1 MLHQHKYCPSI
12 KLTQIISIFNS
23 LLAFY
28 SISNGI
34 TICDAF
40 YLLTKNILDD
50 ILTYILKY
58 KVDDDMVYRFPAMK
72 GIQAQSEYYVC
83 MIPLGILSKLFIDD
97 NSGSL
102 PEFRAQRKLN
112 ELRIPEISN
121 YILNN
126 RDSYVFSA
134 LAASVDGKMSFS
146 AMPEVEN
153 IGMLEISMDSVFLIN
168 DGQHRKAAIINA
180 IESDESLKN
189 ETIAVVLYT
198 DKGLERSQQMFT
210 DLNKHA
216 VNASKSLNTL
226 YDSKDPMALMT
237 KRIVNDIPFFRKYTD
252 KEKDNLAKYAAKFFT
267 LNVLYDTNKRII
279 KNPEN
284 TQDEIEFLLNFWS
297 TVVRYM
303 RDWNDMD
310 HGELSKKELRE
321 SYISVQGVTIHALG
335 KLGNYLYHHREMPL
349 EKALEGLSNID
360 WTRSN
365 LECWQ
370 NRAITNNGRINRN
383 EKGIFLTYIQI
394 KRLLGLKIEKEEF
407 SREKQKL

>member
-1 MLHQHKYCPSI
+1 
-12 KLTQIISIFNS
+12 
-23 LLAFY
+23 
-28 SISNGI
+28 
-34 TICDAF
+34 
-40 YLLTKNILDD
+40 
-50 ILTYILKY
+50 
-58 KVDDDMVYRFPAMK
+58 MVYKFPAMK
-72 GIQAQSEYYVC
+72 GIQAHSEYYAC
-83 MIPLGILSKLFIDD
+83 MIPLGILSKLFTDD
-97 NSGSL
+97 SSDSL

-121 YILNN
+121 YILKN

-134 LAASVDGKMSFS
+134 LAASVDGKMLFESIQGT
-146 AMPEVEN
+146 EN
-153 IGMLEISMDSVFLIN
+153 IGMLEIDMDSVFLIN

-180 IESDESLKN
+180 IDSDESLKD
-189 ETIAVVLYT
+189 ETIAVVLYK
-198 DKGLERSQQMFT
+198 DKGLARSQQMFT

-237 KRIVNDIPFFRKYTD
+237 KRMVNEIPFFRKYTD

-279 KNPEN
+279 KSPEN
-284 TQDEIEFLLNFWS
+284 TQDEAEFLLSFWS

-310 HGELSKKELRE
+310 RGDLSKKELRE
-321 SYISVQGVTIHALG
+321 SYISIQGVTIHALG
-335 KLGNYLYHHREMPL
+335 RLGNYLYHHSEIDL
-349 EKALEGLSNID
+349 ENALVRLAHID
-360 WTRSN
+360 WSRSN

-394 KRLLGLKIEKEEF
+394 KRLLGLKIEKEEAT
-407 SREKQKL
+407 REKQKL